1 MRPVTDPNILQQLEG
16 IKSNQQ
22 VSIEDVPSEYR
33 DQFKEAERTGQPFS
47 IKLKPV
53 TDPNLIAQLETGGT
67 SQPKQF
73 DRFNAIKQTG
83 DLLAGTAET
92 AASLTT
98 GAIGGMAGLAGGIG
112 ATAIF
117 GNKIGKEFREYVSDF
132 YTYKPKSESGKGA
145 MSLIGKVTKP
155 LSYPRQVATGLG
167 GEQWGNLADV
177 ATLGLLSKTPEMVS
191 AIKKAPQKAGK
202 FFYRKSLQ
210 PSGTAVETEAMTETG
225 FKGKFWLDKKG
236 EAHFKEVKGAF
247 DRTLNQVIKSG
258 EGQTRHISQ
267 ITGALDDLANGY
279 GGYTMKPLT
288 DRKAI
293 MGMKKQVETEWLTKY
308 PDGQIPIAEIQK
320 LKTTQ
325 YLRQKSSYGEV
336 KKAMESESAKALAR
350 ASKNTLEEILPDLQ
364 KVNPHEKNLIQFG
377 DEFDKALVR
386 NRNER
391 MTITNLTLDNKFLLT
406 KLSQVFRTMSPD
418 HIFADVTKLKAYLKD
433 IPSPTI
439 AQVYNNAQI
448 EWSRQM
454 GMEDVSGQ
462 PSSQI
467 PPLVQPTTRAIG
479 YDRATTPIK
488 LGMEDVSG
496 QGRTLTIK
504 DARGRDIV
512 VPEKIQAEFN
522 NPEFWKKN
530 QDLINL
536 RLKMKNREPIL
547 SGEWNEFLNRIML
560 KWSPKTPTP
569 KDWGKGKNP

>member
-1 MRPVTDPNILQQLEG
+1 MGNKMTYDEAIKKGFVPTQPQTYDEAIGKGFVLNEQARDPY
-16 IKSNQQ
+16 K
-22 VSIEDVPSEYR
+22 
-33 DQFKEAERTGQPFS
+33 
-47 IKLKPV
+47 
-53 TDPNLIAQLETGGT
+53 
-67 SQPKQF
+67 
-73 DRFNAIKQTG
+73 AIKQTG
-83 DLLAGTAET
+83 DILAGTAET
-92 AASLTT
+92 AASLAT
-98 GAIGGMAGLAGGIG
+98 GAMGGMAGLAGGIG

-117 GNKIGKEFREYVSDF
+117 GDKIGKEFREYVSDF
-132 YTYKPKSESGKGA
+132 YTYKPRSESGKEA
-145 MSLIGKVTKP
+145 MNLISSLSKVASMPRNLATK
-155 LSYPRQVATGLG
+155 YG

-177 ATLGLLSKTPEMVS
+177 ATLGVLSKTPS
-191 AIKKAPQKAGK
+191 AIKAIKKAPQEAGK

-210 PSGTAVETEAMTETG
+210 PSGTAVETEAMAETG

-267 ITGALDDLANGY
+267 ITSVLDDLANGY

-293 MGMKKQVETEWLTKY
+293 MNMKKQVETEWLTKY
-308 PDGQIPIAEIQK
+308 PDGQIPVAEIQK

-350 ASKNTLEEILPDLQ
+350 SSRNTLEEILPDLQ

-406 KLSQVFRTMSPD
+406 KLSQVFRAMSPD

-439 AQVYNNAQI
+439 AQIYNKAQI

-479 YDRATTPIK
+479 YDRATTPIN

-496 QGRTLTIK
+496 QGRTLTI
-504 DARGRDIV
+504 
-512 VPEKIQAEFN
+512 PQ
-522 NPEFWKKN
+522 
-530 QDLINL
+530 
-536 RLKMKNREPIL
+536 RLKNM
-547 SGEWNEFLNRIML
+547 LNKKPMVI
-560 KWSPKTPTP
+560 P
-569 KDWGKGKNP
+569 